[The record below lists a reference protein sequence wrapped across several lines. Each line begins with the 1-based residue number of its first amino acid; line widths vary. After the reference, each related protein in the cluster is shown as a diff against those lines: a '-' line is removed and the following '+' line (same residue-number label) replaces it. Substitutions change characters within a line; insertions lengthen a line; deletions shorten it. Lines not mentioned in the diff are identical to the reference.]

1 MRLLQ
6 RIPTAAV
13 FVAGVAVLVA
23 AVVVRLLNLAGGLDI
38 AGAVL
43 AVSYL
48 GWLLLESK
56 VAFSRPGAEARSDDR
71 GTGQAIIVAR
81 MANMGCALWVPTIWS
96 RWNAWMVLALVVFFA
111 GIVLRRSAITTLGRF
126 YSRRVRTLADH
137 QVVSSGPYRFIR
149 HPAYT
154 GVILAHA
161 GMTLVLLN
169 VASLLTLLLLVVP
182 AFVWR
187 ISVEERLLLQLP
199 EYAAFASGRRRLLPY
214 VW

>member
-1 MRLLQ
+1 VRLLQ

-13 FVAGVAVLVA
+13 FVAGIVVLVA
-23 AVVVRLLNLAGGLDI
+23 AVVVRLLSLADGLDI
-38 AGAVL
+38 AAVVL
-43 AVSYL
+43 AASYL

-56 VAFSRPGAEARSDDR
+56 VALSRPGAEARSDDR

-81 MANMGCALWVPTIWS
+81 MANMACALWVPTLWNGWS
-96 RWNAWMVLALVVFFA
+96 AWMVLPLVVFFA
-111 GIVLRRSAITTLGRF
+111 GIALRRSAISTLGRF
-126 YSRRVRTLADH
+126 YSRRVRTLTDH
-137 QVVSSGPYRFIR
+137 QVVSTGPYRFIR

-169 VASLLTLLLLVVP
+169 VASVLTLVLLVVP
-182 AFVWR
+182 AFLWR

-199 EYAAFASGRRRLLPY
+199 EYAEFASGRRRLLPY